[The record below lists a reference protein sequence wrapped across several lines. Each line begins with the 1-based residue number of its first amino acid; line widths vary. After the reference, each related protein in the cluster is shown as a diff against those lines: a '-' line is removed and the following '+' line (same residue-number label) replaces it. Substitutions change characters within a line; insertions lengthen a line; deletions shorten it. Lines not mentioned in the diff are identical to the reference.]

1 MWSCSPLLPG
11 SVTNEEAWQHGRL
24 LVVGTQQYI
33 IELNPPIVEKVF
45 HLVGM
50 TSSASSMVTA
60 VLYHNLAAGILTM
73 LVSSITTC

>member
-45 HLVGM
+45 PLVGM
-50 TSSASSMVTA
+50 TSSASSRAAT
-60 VLYHNLAAGILTM
+60 VLYHNLAAGL
-73 LVSSITTC
+73 